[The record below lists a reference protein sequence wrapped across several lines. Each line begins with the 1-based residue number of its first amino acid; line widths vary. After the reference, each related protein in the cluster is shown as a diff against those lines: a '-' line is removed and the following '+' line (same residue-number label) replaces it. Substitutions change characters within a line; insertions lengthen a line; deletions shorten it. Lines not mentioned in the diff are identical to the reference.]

1 MVQQSE
7 SRHRDKGLVYWGV
20 KLEELYERLDVE
32 VTQVNLENLYGARVK
47 DEVDKLVRQYLL
59 LFLGS
64 LVVVL
69 FVFGSQLDILL
80 FYVFIFVI
88 PLTYFY
94 GVRYR
99 TYKEIKNRLR

>member
-1 MVQQSE
+1 VVQQAG
-7 SRHRDKGLVYWGV
+7 SRYRDKGLVYCEL
-20 KLEELYERLDVE
+20 KLEELYERLGV
-32 VTQVNLENLYGARVK
+32 VVKQVNLENLYGARVK

-64 LVVVL
+64 LFVLL
-69 FVFGSQLDILL
+69 FVFGLQLDILL
-80 FYVFIFVI
+80 TYVFIFVI

>member
-99 TYKEIKNRLR
+99 TYKEIKTG